1 MLHKSIL
8 FRVLRF
14 FMLGVLVT
22 SLFTLPALANAK
34 DEMLSVH
41 FNPGAVM
48 QLIAPVTEAEKRPL
62 RDEYFKKGAQ
72 TAKEYGYT
80 QNGVLVV
87 DKTLI
92 GTFHP
97 NVFVVS
103 QWSSLKAQKSFQA
116 LPLFSEI
123 KALRRDAWKALKLY
137 DYEVNKPTTLRFSTN
152 KVYSIS
158 LAWVNPKAPD
168 DYYTFINSLV
178 KQAESMGGKVI
189 STTQDIVLNDH
200 NPCAVAPQQIVI
212 IEWNEA
218 IYVETLLTSPEFKAT
233 VETLESGTSNFELHL
248 VRLRG

>member
-8 FRVLRF
+8 FRVLSF

-22 SLFTLPALANAK
+22 SLFTLPALASAK
-34 DEMLSVH
+34 DEVLSVH

-123 KALRRDAWKALKLY
+123 KTLRRDAWKALKLY
-137 DYEVNKPTTLRFSTN
+137 DYEVSKPTTLTFSAD
-152 KVYSIS
+152 KVYSVS
-158 LAWVNPKAPD
+158 LAWVNPKAPNN
-168 DYYTFINSLV
+168 YYAFIDSFA
-178 KQAESMGGKVI
+178 KEAQALGGKVV
-189 STTQDIVLNDH
+189 SKTQDISLSDH
-200 NPCAVAPQQIVI
+200 NPYAVAPQQIVI
-212 IEWNEA
+212 IEWNSTNDIEA
-218 IYVETLLTSPEFKAT
+218 VVSSSEYAAQLEKLKNGT
-233 VETLESGTSNFELHL
+233 VDFELHA
-248 VRLRG
+248 VRPRI

>member
-1 MLHKSIL
+1 
-8 FRVLRF
+8 
-14 FMLGVLVT
+14 MLGVLVT
-22 SLFTLPALANAK
+22 FLFTLPALANAK

-62 RDEYFKKGAQ
+62 RDEYFKKSAQ

-168 DYYTFINSLV
+168 DYYNFIDSFSE
-178 KQAESMGGKVI
+178 KAQALGGKVV
-189 STTQDIVLNDH
+189 STTQDISLSDH
-200 NPCAVAPQQIVI
+200 NPYAVAPQQIVI
-212 IEWNEA
+212 LEWNSANDIEA
-218 IYVETLLTSPEFKAT
+218 VLASSEYIAQLEKLKNGT
-233 VETLESGTSNFELHL
+233 VEFELHT
-248 VRLRG
+248 VRPRI